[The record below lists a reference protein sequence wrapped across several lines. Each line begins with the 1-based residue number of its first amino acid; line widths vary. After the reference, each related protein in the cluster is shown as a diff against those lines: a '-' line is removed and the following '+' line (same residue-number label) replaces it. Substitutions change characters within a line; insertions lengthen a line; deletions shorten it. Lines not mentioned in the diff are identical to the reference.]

1 MKLSLLVAALI
12 VSTGAYAQDPPK
24 LAAVGAK
31 PIARVK
37 PKPPA
42 GCTLIGTV
50 RGTKLW
56 AGDCAAPDQLRTS
69 VPGETPLPDP
79 ATTGALPSE
88 QK

>member
-12 VSTGAYAQDPPK
+12 VSTGAYAEDPPK
-24 LAAVGAK
+24 LAAVGGK

-37 PKPPA
+37 PKAPA

-56 AGDCAAPDQLRTS
+56 AGDCTAPDQLRSS
-69 VPGETPLPDP
+69 VPTETPLPDP